1 MKKTKGL
8 LKLALCIIS
17 LNSNAHE
24 IDNDIVF
31 QGIIQQ
37 SHDYSC
43 GSGAL
48 ATLIAGLIENSHVSE
63 ADIINSIVS
72 PDAKEKG
79 YSAADLAKV
88 SIKLG
93 YPAQWRKI
101 AKTELPKIKLPV
113 LLLSGLN
120 SEFPH
125 YVVLKGVRNNQ
136 AYLADPIRGNIRIPY
151 DELAKEGLNQKYPLW
166 FVMAINPSKNKPKES
181 VLYLADTE
189 NERLAHHVTVEQS
202 NAITLAT
209 LSKENQFIV
218 DYDFTAALGNRKKD
232 GLATDS
238 QNFSHALNIRYGIT
252 DELQIG
258 ASFQHT
264 DSYAQFNFE
273 DTKIKQ
279 NSNDRAYGL
288 NISNRFKLDAAGEYN
303 LIAGLSGSYSE
314 QNSIY
319 GGGLNV
325 TAYTNTAF
333 AQFFVGGSINK
344 QFANNAIKNSL
355 PQFNYSVFVSAN
367 KPFADRYLGFINLSL
382 SDAQA
387 KNNDSQFNRSYSV
400 STGVSYVLSK
410 HFQISPSFGYSFG
423 QMDTFSFGMNIAYV
437 GGW

>member
-1 MKKTKGL
+1 
-8 LKLALCIIS
+8 LKSFFRKIICFYFFVS
-17 LNSNAHE
+17 VVNAQE

-37 SHDYSC
+37 SHDYTC

-48 ATLIAGLIENSHVSE
+48 ATLITGLIENSHVSE

-72 PDAKEKG
+72 PDAKENG

-93 YPAQWRKI
+93 YHAEWRKI

-113 LLLSGLN
+113 LLLIGLN

-181 VLYLADTE
+181 VLYLSEAE

-232 GLATDS
+232 ALATDS
-238 QNFSHALNIRYGIT
+238 QNFSHAVNIRYGIT

-258 ASFQHT
+258 ATFQHT
-264 DSYAQFNFE
+264 DSYAQFSFE
-273 DTKIKQ
+273 DTKLKQ
-279 NSNDRAYGL
+279 NSDDRAYGL

-303 LIAGLSGSYSE
+303 LIAGLNGSYSE

-319 GGGLNV
+319 SGGFNV
-325 TAYTNTAF
+325 TAYTNTSF

-344 QFANNAIKNSL
+344 QFARNSIKNSL

-387 KNNDSQFNRSYSV
+387 KNNDSEFNRSYSV